1 MLKHITVILQAHG
14 MYELSILKTHDNH
27 LIKAHEKLWLLDPW
41 YLLISYQ
48 THAHYLS
55 YITTSIIF
63 ITKTHGKYSNPQ
75 AHHLNYDV
83 IIRNHETLFAIWNS
97 T

>member
-1 MLKHITVILQAHG
+1 MIIGPMIFIYFIL
-14 MYELSILKTHDNH
+14 Y
-27 LIKAHEKLWLLDPW
+27 
-41 YLLISYQ
+41 

-75 AHHLNYDV
+75 AHHLSYDA
-83 IIRNHETLFAIWNS
+83 IIRNHETLFAI
-97 T
+97 

>member
-1 MLKHITVILQAHG
+1 MIFIYFIL
-14 MYELSILKTHDNH
+14 Y
-27 LIKAHEKLWLLDPW
+27 
-41 YLLISYQ
+41 

-75 AHHLNYDV
+75 AHHLSYDA
-83 IIRNHETLFAIWNS
+83 IIRNHETLFSI
-97 T
+97 